1 MCNVK
6 SEVQGIIQDLYQELA
21 PTAANQEI
29 RAALLKAHQQLKQAP
44 QLDHALIK
52 RLTNDV
58 TYNIFTKQLRLTPT
72 ENLLVSELLSVSHRL
87 SA

>member
-1 MCNVK
+1 M
-6 SEVQGIIQDLYQELA
+6 
-21 PTAANQEI
+21 
-29 RAALLKAHQQLKQAP
+29 KAHQQLKQAP

>member
-1 MCNVK
+1 MK

-44 QLDHALIK
+44 PA
-52 RLTNDV
+52 
-58 TYNIFTKQLRLTPT
+58 
-72 ENLLVSELLSVSHRL
+72 
-87 SA
+87 

>member
-1 MCNVK
+1 MK

-29 RAALLKAHQQLKQAP
+29 RTALLKAHQQLGQTA
-44 QLDHALIK
+44 QLDHTLIK
-52 RLTNDV
+52 RLTNEL

-72 ENLLVSELLSVSHRL
+72 ENFLVSELLSLSHRL

>member
-1 MCNVK
+1 MK

-21 PTAANQEI
+21 PTAVNQEI